1 MWSVAA
7 ECTLRCYSKVRAR
20 RKHRCASGRTSGIK
34 ALAIS
39 LQPLQGAI
47 EGSRGR
53 KDSGLS
59 PLKPPAQAAAAS
71 AAVGADPL
79 ANTQRQRAAASER
92 SSRRAA
98 ATQRAQASVR
108 CKNSVATNR
117 KQSWDCI
124 TSAGAPRGAFGITS
138 RARATLGIT
147 AARAPP
153 HAGRW
158 ESLDTHAGTSASV
171 SRITAMCRVRNNR
184 IICQS
189 SDPLEGMAITLNQ
202 WILLTARA
210 IQSDAVAP
218 NARRGTRLPPPQVS
232 DARIAR

>member
-1 MWSVAA
+1 MPIGKAA
-7 ECTLRCYSKVRAR
+7 RQQVGAPSERKQRVIAAR
-20 RKHRCASGRTSGIK
+20 RKCSAVQQRSRETAVQPAATVSCKVQNRVATHRNKKAGIV
-34 ALAIS
+34 S
-39 LQPLQGAI
+39 RQPA
-47 EGSRGR
+47 RGR
-53 KDSGLS
+53 
-59 PLKPPAQAAAAS
+59 AS
-71 AAVGADPL
+71 
-79 ANTQRQRAAASER
+79 
-92 SSRRAA
+92 
-98 ATQRAQASVR
+98 
-108 CKNSVATNR
+108 
-117 KQSWDCI
+117 
-124 TSAGAPRGAFGITS
+124 GITS

-171 SRITAMCRVRNNR
+171 SRITVTCRVRNNR

-218 NARRGTRLPPPQVS
+218 NARRGTRLPSSQVS
-232 DARIAR
+232 RIAH